1 LNFLAVSISFCMR
14 VTAVCG
20 GLCLLLACTQQFE
33 RQKTVVSWGP
43 DRSKVAEKMRL
54 QRLARSEGLLSF
66 DAASTGKLNPAA
78 SDIAGA

>member
-1 LNFLAVSISFCMR
+1 VLVR
-14 VTAVCG
+14 
-20 GLCLLLACTQQFE
+20 ACTQQFE